1 VQGEDTVGLVDPSI
15 LDDALAPLL
24 PPLPKSAA
32 PGDFKQPC
40 RRKRPSWGASLA
52 SKDPLDLLKLR
63 SSRCISVL
71 RRGEHQAQGYV
82 DASDPNLGL
91 IPLDT
96 ARGELQDWK
105 INITGT
111 VYPTG
116 EGTPGIQSEYPA
128 YAKACLAGC
137 RSFRGLGGGR
147 SLGRSFATQLTLVGI
162 L

>member
-1 VQGEDTVGLVDPSI
+1 MHWRPSSHHFPSLQPQGI
-15 LDDALAPLL
+15 
-24 PPLPKSAA
+24 
-32 PGDFKQPC
+32 FKQPC

-63 SSRCISVL
+63 SSRCISVLRRRCISVL

-137 RSFRGLGGGR
+137 RSFRGKGGGR